1 MSRKRSLVY
10 GIGVNDWVGNISV
23 DGKLIM
29 EVGNASN
36 HCYFSN
42 DPHHGD
48 YVDWG
53 YGHLQN
59 EWR

>member
-42 DPHHGD
+42 NPHHGD
-48 YVDWG
+48 YVDWSYDG
-53 YGHLQN
+53 L
-59 EWR
+59 